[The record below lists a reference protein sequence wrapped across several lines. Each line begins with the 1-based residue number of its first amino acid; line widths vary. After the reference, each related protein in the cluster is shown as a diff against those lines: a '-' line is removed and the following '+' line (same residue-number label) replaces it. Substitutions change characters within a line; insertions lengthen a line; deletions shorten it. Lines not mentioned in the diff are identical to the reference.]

1 MPTSAETFT
10 QHTQALT
17 ALIERFRSE
26 SLTLE
31 EAIALFEEG
40 VQHIKASQ
48 ALLNKAQGRFQ
59 SIQEAL
65 GDTTNT

>member
-1 MPTSAETFT
+1 MSTSAETFT

-17 ALIERFRSE
+17 TLIERFRSE
-26 SLTLE
+26 ALPLE
-31 EAIALFEEG
+31 DAIALFEEG

-48 ALLNKAQGRFQ
+48 ALLNQTQGRFQ

-65 GDTTNT
+65 DDTTTA

>member
-1 MPTSAETFT
+1 MSTSAETFT
-10 QHTQALT
+10 QHTQALS

-26 SLTLE
+26 ALPLE

-48 ALLNKAQGRFQ
+48 ALLNQAQGRFQ

-65 GDTTNT
+65 ESTTNE